1 MKLKHII
8 NGFLAFSLC
17 LAGCVDP
24 DDLVRTES
32 EITDQL
38 IITGRFAGNENTE
51 YETVIDRANGTA
63 VVQTPYYISDTE
75 PIQGDITRM
84 RLKATLPVGA
94 RFDPPLSEIGRAH
107 V

>member
-63 VVQTPYYISDTE
+63 VVQ
-75 PIQGDITRM
+75 
-84 RLKATLPVGA
+84 
-94 RFDPPLSEIGRAH
+94 LSLIH
-107 V
+107 I

>member
-8 NGFLAFSLC
+8 NGFWAFSFC

-75 PIQGDITRM
+75 PIQGDITVCDSK
-84 RLKATLPVGA
+84 LHFLWVPVLI
-94 RFDPPLSEIGRAH
+94 PLYRVFTI
-107 V
+107 